1 MREMNVDREWLSAP
15 LIKASPFFA
24 ALPLS
29 LGMAI
34 PLEDNFSDIIGK
46 ALRGLKLSESVVAT
60 RAGVSLDAVQ
70 GLVEGQFD
78 ATAAA
83 KVAPVLGLGAGA
95 LVAMGRKAYAPAEI
109 RSVEG
114 LVQFNTVFGDM
125 TVNAYL
131 VWDPVTKD
139 GAAFDTGGD
148 CTGMIE
154 KVDMLGLTLRFILL
168 THTHGDHIYD
178 LDRLR
183 QRTGAPA
190 FVGRREAVEGAES
203 FEPGRGFV
211 VGKLTIE
218 TRLTWGHSR
227 GGITYVITGLARPV
241 AVVGDALFAG
251 SMGGGMASYNDALRT
266 NREEIFTLPDNTVV
280 CPGHGPMTSVGE
292 EKANNP
298 FFATGA

>member
-1 MREMNVDREWLSAP
+1 
-15 LIKASPFFA
+15 
-24 ALPLS
+24 
-29 LGMAI
+29 MAI
-34 PLEDNFSDIIGK
+34 PLEDTFSDILGK
-46 ALRGLKLSESVVAT
+46 AQRGLILSDSLVAS
-60 RAGVSLDAVQ
+60 RSGVTEETVARLREGGEFDAV
-70 GLVEGQFD
+70 
-78 ATAAA
+78 AA
-83 KVAPVLGLGAGA
+83 KAIAPVLGLNAKA
-95 LVAMGRKAYAPAEI
+95 LVAMGQKAYAPADVGEFD
-109 RSVEG
+109 G
-114 LVQFNTVFGDM
+114 LAQFNTVFGDM

-131 VWDPVTKD
+131 VWDPATKEA
-139 GAAFDTGGD
+139 AAFDTGGD
-148 CTGMIE
+148 CTE
-154 KVDMLGLTLRFILL
+154 MLNIIDTRGLKLRFIFL

-178 LDRLR
+178 MDRLR
-183 QRTGAPA
+183 QHTGAPA
-190 FVGRREAVEGAES
+190 FVSHREALAGAES